1 MSQLNFNRLRN
12 DIGESVVYDV
22 VPDSERESYKYWR
35 GLSLA
40 RLALELSRGNRTFQF
55 GMDGVHFADFHLY
68 AYNVARDIAAGA
80 SPLQTQPEDCSA
92 IQQAIGERFTSKTP
106 HSALVV
112 AYARP
117 NAYTV
122 PSDKGEC
129 HGVKLYG
136 QLTDLDK
143 YSQEFIQDYF
153 GLSSLTSETSE
164 RR

>member
-1 MSQLNFNRLRN
+1 
-12 DIGESVVYDV
+12 
-22 VPDSERESYKYWR
+22 
-35 GLSLA
+35 LA

-55 GMDGVHFADFHLY
+55 GADGVHFADFHLY
-68 AYNVARDIAAGA
+68 AHNVAHGIAAGA
-80 SPLQTQPEDCSA
+80 RPLQAQPEDCSA

-117 NAYTV
+117 NAYAV
-122 PSDKGEC
+122 PSDRGLC

-136 QLTDLDK
+136 RLTDLDE

-153 GLSSLTSETSE
+153 GLSSLT
-164 RR
+164 

>member
-1 MSQLNFNRLRN
+1 M
-12 DIGESVVYDV
+12 
-22 VPDSERESYKYWR
+22 
-35 GLSLA
+35 
-40 RLALELSRGNRTFQF
+40 ALELSRGNRTFQF

-68 AYNVARDIAAGA
+68 AYNVARDIADGA

-92 IQQAIGERFTSKTP
+92 IQQAIGEQFTNKTP
-106 HSALVV
+106 HPALVV

>member
-12 DIGESVVYDV
+12 DIGEPVVYDV
-22 VPDSERESYKYWR
+22 VPDSERERESYRYWR

-55 GMDGVHFADFHLY
+55 GTDGVHFADFHLY

-106 HSALVV
+106 HPALVV

-117 NAYTV
+117 NAYVV
-122 PSDKGEC
+122 PSDRGLC
-129 HGVKLYG
+129 HGVTLYG

-143 YSQEFIQDYF
+143 HSQEFVQDYF
-153 GLSSLTSETSE
+153 GLSSLT
-164 RR
+164 

>member
-1 MSQLNFNRLRN
+1 M
-12 DIGESVVYDV
+12 
-22 VPDSERESYKYWR
+22 
-35 GLSLA
+35 
-40 RLALELSRGNRTFQF
+40 ALELSRGNCTFQF
-55 GMDGVHFADFHLY
+55 GADGVHFADFHLY
-68 AYNVARDIAAGA
+68 AHNVARNIAAGA
-80 SPLQTQPEDCSA
+80 IPLQTQPEDCSA

-106 HSALVV
+106 HPALVV

-122 PSDKGEC
+122 PSDRGES